1 MATDLRSNTEG
12 LQLTRFW
19 GGENRGVCVQ
29 VTSTYRNLASN
40 EFFQYVT
47 LSREEARTLAND
59 LLAFANK
66 REIDTTRA

>member
-1 MATDLRSNTEG
+1 MATDLRSKTQG
-12 LQLTRFW
+12 VQLTRFW
-19 GGENRGVCVQ
+19 GGEDRGACVQ
-29 VTSTYRNLASN
+29 VTPTSL
-40 EFFQYVT
+40 EQFVT